1 VKSVLTIPR
10 NAQECA
16 EGTIEKLQ
24 GKLAEPEE
32 EEERAAA

>member
-1 VKSVLTIPR
+1 LIERSTLDYAK
-10 NAQECA
+10 ECA